1 MKKLESLGTGGRRGL
16 MMSLSETAANKS
28 LVQEF
33 YDQVLSQGD
42 DHSRSRTGMSL
53 SN

>member
-1 MKKLESLGTGGRRGL
+1 MG
-16 MMSLSETAANKS
+16 LSETAANKS

-33 YDQVLSQGD
+33 YDQVFSQGD
-42 DHSRSRTGMSL
+42 TSSRSRTGMSL

>member
-1 MKKLESLGTGGRRGL
+1 
-16 MMSLSETAANKS
+16 MSVSETAANKS

-33 YDQVLSQGD
+33 YDQVFTQGD